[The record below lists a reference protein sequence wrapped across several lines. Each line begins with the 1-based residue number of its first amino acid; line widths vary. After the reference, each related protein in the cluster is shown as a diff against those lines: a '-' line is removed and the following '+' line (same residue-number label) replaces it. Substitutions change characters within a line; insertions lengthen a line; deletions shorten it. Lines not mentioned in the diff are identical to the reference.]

1 MTTLSR
7 DLFLVLYFCN
17 KVENRSETVCPKE
30 REDENLLLKK
40 KKNKQTPGMLHAVF
54 FLFYFLLS
62 FFAFESE
69 YNAYLRLLVMHK

>member
-30 REDENLLLKK
+30 REEENLLLKK
-40 KKNKQTPGMLHAVF
+40 KKEQTPGMLHAVF

-69 YNAYLRLLVMHK
+69 YNAYLTLDC

>member
-30 REDENLLLKK
+30 REEENLLLKK
-40 KKNKQTPGMLHAVF
+40 KKEQTPGMLHAVF

>member
-69 YNAYLRLLVMHK
+69 YNAYLTLDC